1 MAQHD
6 QDNINSRN
14 EEPQHNEDQ
23 LRGVGLL
30 RDQHH
35 HHHPSSS
42 KPKLE
47 NYDCALK
54 IIDKVMFYD
63 RVKHGR
69 ERLDG
74 IVRETAVP
82 ATMAAMSKAK
92 NLNNSFLRLRGYF
105 ETAQHIVLEMEL
117 LEGTDLFGYVSE
129 KGKLAE
135 TEAAVILKDLLACL
149 NDMRKVGVVH
159 RDVKPANILM
169 ANPLLTGV
177 SIKLG
182 DFGMATFVGVDGL
195 VRGRCGT
202 PGYVAPEIL
211 AAGVNNGY
219 GKNVDVFSAG
229 VTLYILLCGYEP
241 FYGEN
246 DAELIQA
253 NREAKVDFPAEEWS
267 SSK

>member
-1 MAQHD
+1 MTIDDLYEYDDTEYGKGRYAVIRPARRRRKSRYMAQHD

-74 IVRETAVP
+74 
-82 ATMAAMSKAK
+82 S
-92 NLNNSFLRLRGYF
+92 
-105 ETAQHIVLEMEL
+105 
-117 LEGTDLFGYVSE
+117 
-129 KGKLAE
+129 
-135 TEAAVILKDLLACL
+135 
-149 NDMRKVGVVH
+149 
-159 RDVKPANILM
+159 
-169 ANPLLTGV
+169 
-177 SIKLG
+177 
-182 DFGMATFVGVDGL
+182 
-195 VRGRCGT
+195 
-202 PGYVAPEIL
+202 
-211 AAGVNNGY
+211 
-219 GKNVDVFSAG
+219 
-229 VTLYILLCGYEP
+229 
-241 FYGEN
+241 
-246 DAELIQA
+246 
-253 NREAKVDFPAEEWS
+253 
-267 SSK
+267 